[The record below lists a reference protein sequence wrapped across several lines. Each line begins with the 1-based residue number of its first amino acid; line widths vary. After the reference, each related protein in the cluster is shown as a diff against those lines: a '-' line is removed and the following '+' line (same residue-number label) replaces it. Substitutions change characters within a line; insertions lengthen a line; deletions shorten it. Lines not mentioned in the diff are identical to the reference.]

1 MSIIKSLL
9 EKAMKRRSTSRSG
22 LSERGRKVEMPQQ
35 RRVEAVFSVLFG
47 HSFVVEKEEY
57 TTAYVGVNGFE

>member
-1 MSIIKSLL
+1 
-9 EKAMKRRSTSRSG
+9 
-22 LSERGRKVEMPQQ
+22 MPQQ